1 MKKRIAIVG
10 AGAVGA
16 HVGGYLQREGHAP
29 TLIDIWPEHV
39 ETMRTEGL
47 TLEGMTEPECFT
59 IKMNAL
65 HVTEL
70 QQVAKSDPSTLPSS
84 APNPTTRCGIRR

>member
-1 MKKRIAIVG
+1 MGKKIAIVG

-16 HVGGYLQREGHAP
+16 HIAGYLTREGHDL
-29 TLIDIWPEHV
+29 TVIDIWPAHV
-39 ETMRTEGL
+39 EAMRTGGL

-59 IKMNAL
+59 VKVNAL

-70 QQVAKSDPSTLPSS
+70 QQLA
-84 APNPTTRCGIRR
+84 